1 MKVIS
6 EWGNRTYLEGSGRG
20 LILRYYL
27 DIGQERHEMYET
39 LRIAGFR
46 AEIWTRSLP
55 NTKESVDHSTTI
67 FRLLPQHVR
76 LLLVSGVK
84 CLKKE
89 TNTTINLWG
98 LRVSEVGLERGT
110 LQDEAGMLTT
120 IKWRSVDVTECDSKI
135 VRDFGFQRRRIWR
148 WLSGF
153 CALMMEAVCPSETSI
168 NYESTWQTAF
178 QYYAWKLCVI
188 RVSWAYII
196 YLRFI

>member
-1 MKVIS
+1 
-6 EWGNRTYLEGSGRG
+6 
-20 LILRYYL
+20 
-27 DIGQERHEMYET
+27 
-39 LRIAGFR
+39 
-46 AEIWTRSLP
+46 
-55 NTKESVDHSTTI
+55 
-67 FRLLPQHVR
+67 LLPQHVR

-168 NYESTWQTAF
+168 EAI
-178 QYYAWKLCVI
+178 LCKTFASLHFYP
-188 RVSWAYII
+188 RSYFGTELHKSLI